1 MQTEAQ
7 PYPRAQQGD
16 EPEDLKQRFR
26 SAIRAERAK
35 LSPRRRLLAA
45 EGISH
50 VVRTVPAVQAARTVA
65 AYVARADEPPT
76 LPLIEALAKAGV
88 RVLLP
93 VLGEGLSRSWAL
105 YTGSDELVVRAPGRP
120 PEPPGPALPAQAV
133 GQAEVVV
140 VPALAV
146 DTSGA
151 RIGQGAGW
159 YDRVLPLVG
168 PEAMT
173 IAVVF
178 ASEVYDAL
186 TRPLP
191 SEPHD
196 RTVRAVATPGY
207 WLPLGDPEAGT
218 GPVTG
223 TA

>member
-7 PYPRAQQGD
+7 PYPHAQQGD

-35 LSPRRRLLAA
+35 LSPRRRLLAG

-50 VVRTVPAVQAARTVA
+50 VVLSIPAVQGARTVA

-76 LPLIEALAKAGV
+76 GPLIEALAQAGV

-93 VLGEGLSRSWAL
+93 VLGEGLSRCWAP
-105 YTGSDELVVRAPGRP
+105 YTGADELVVRAPGRP
-120 PEPPGPALPAQAV
+120 PEPPGPPLAADAV
-133 GQAEVVV
+133 ADADVVV

-173 IAVVF
+173 VAVVF
-178 ASEVYDAL
+178 TSEVYDAL

-196 RTVRAVATPGY
+196 RSVRAVATPQY
-207 WLPLGDPEAGT
+207 WLPLGDPAAGS
-218 GPVTG
+218 GP
-223 TA
+223 TAIP